1 MQNYIIHV
9 QKHDIY
15 GKTRYAI
22 SVGDKP
28 DVLDVIMMLEKNS
41 QVKEYQITL
50 VHDFGMI
57 PIQSLMHEFNFGLI
71 SEKFLG
77 ITNVSSVP
85 SEKKKLVGTEYWRY
99 TNPITLESIDYR
111 FSEPL
116 NKRQAVHLLMLVE
129 PKFIASVVPEKIND
143 FLLSLVDPWISNEA
157 LDIFDIK
164 EWKNELGLK

>member
-9 QKHDIY
+9 QKHDVY

-57 PIQSLMHEFNFGLI
+57 PIECLMREFNFGLI
-71 SEKFLG
+71 SEKFQGVTQYTSL
-77 ITNVSSVP
+77 P
-85 SEKKKLVGTEYWRY
+85 SEKKKLSETEYWRY
-99 TNPITLESIDYR
+99 TNPITSESIDYR

-116 NKRQAVHLLMLVE
+116 NKRQVVHLLMLSE
-129 PKFIASVVPEKIND
+129 PKFIASVVVEKIND
-143 FLLSLVDPWISNEA
+143 FLLSLVDPWIKDES
-157 LDIFDIK
+157 LDVFDIK
-164 EWKNELGLK
+164 EWKNVLV